1 MSLSF
6 DFKYTSDIA
15 YASYN
20 FCYNSKKELL
30 NEKSTN
36 ILSMQK
42 AIKKEKNMRFFSF
55 LIRELHK
62 DDLKLMFSFVIR
74 DIKSVFEKR
83 ELELLSQKDIEQ
95 FDLKQVEN
103 KTIRKLN
110 NFLEL
115 SELDLKNK
123 KQLKTIL
130 NDGLLEY
137 LTDKEFNAFKDIP
150 FEIHKTNFLD
160 IFKKVKDLNRLKEF
174 EFIKNNNL
182 IFDTKDNEFNS
193 FDLSNLN
200 KNGSKQISINYLDLI
215 FEISIFKNIIKENT
229 KIFKNLNA
237 DKQFIKQKELESLDI
252 MDKIFNKFDETM
264 DFDYEREY
272 GLLKSNNK
280 YLIRGI
286 FKELEDEKT
295 LLFDSKYLDKEVFND
310 KNQNVLNRNEIKELK
325 NNLNEFFIDQEHVK
339 EIFKEEEMFLLFL
352 GWSRRLLKNKA
363 NIKLF
368 RQFMIEMQN
377 QDTLKNTSKKELD
390 IKKMY
395 KRFLDRKDSY
405 DFNVN
410 KAKANLD
417 RKKIKD
423 NVIKKNSIRLK
434 RNNNKDMYV
443 EKELKM
449 FVYGVLK
456 ELTIDNLEQFLKK
469 EVIRKI
475 IKDSLVGFDSKK
487 PHELLKDNVCKL
499 LLSKK
504 IKELFKGYNE
514 VLLNKITIKEIEN
527 IFESLKL
534 DKEHIP
540 NVSIDD
546 NKALLEKV
554 YRKFFEQKN
563 NLVDK
568 KIMDFV
574 NELPNLMSMNKE
586 ILKEDSKIVSKDLNL
601 QNYKSDKDLPLFRR
615 FWFLD
620 NMKLDGGYSDLMILP
635 QEDYPYEKDPIKE
648 GGFVVCDNWNVVYP
662 HSFYNK
668 IDKHPIPFGKDLGRK
683 EVEVYLKILVDVINI
698 FIMLWAKFERAFW
711 GWTGTQA
718 CIGMANA
725 VYNWIML
732 ESSKEEMRKNNVE
745 DQYKRVYQWIRWEC
759 EKMSLKARNDGELKA
774 NYYIELLLKE
784 LFLYMQ
790 DHHFDITP
798 IFENVEK
805 MDEYRHTLYDVHN
818 DINFV
823 IDKVKGIRHIMLERE
838 G

>member
-6 DFKYTSDIA
+6 DFKYTSDIV

-36 ILSMQK
+36 TLSIQK
-42 AIKKEKNMRFFSF
+42 DIKKEKKMRFFSF
-55 LIRELHK
+55 LIREIHK
-62 DDLKLMFSFVIR
+62 DDLKLIFSFIIR

-83 ELELLSQKDIEQ
+83 ELELLSQKNIEH
-95 FDLKQVEN
+95 FDLTQIGN

-110 NFLEL
+110 DYLDL
-115 SELDLKNK
+115 SELDLKDK
-123 KQLKTIL
+123 KELKRDL
-130 NDGLLEY
+130 DNELLEY

-150 FEIHKTNFLD
+150 FEIHKISFLD
-160 IFKKVKDLNRLKEF
+160 IFTRIKDLNRVKEF
-174 EFIKNNNL
+174 EFIKRKSGNL
-182 IFDTKDNEFNS
+182 IFDTKDNEFDS
-193 FDLSNLN
+193 FDLRNLD
-200 KNGSKQISINYLDLI
+200 KNEIKQIQKNSLNLI
-215 FEISIFKNIIKENT
+215 FEISIFKNIIEENT
-229 KIFKNLNA
+229 KILKNLNA

-252 MDKIFNKFDETM
+252 VDKIFYDFDKTV
-264 DFDYEREY
+264 DFDYERVY
-272 GLLKSNNK
+272 GLLKSNNR
-280 YLIRGI
+280 YLIRDI
-286 FKELEDEKT
+286 FKVLEEEKT

-310 KNQNVLNRNEIKELK
+310 KNQNLLNRNEIKELK
-325 NNLNEFFIDQEHVK
+325 NNLKEYFVDQEHVK
-339 EIFKEEEMFLLFL
+339 KISKEEEMFLLFL
-352 GWSRRLLKNKA
+352 GWSRRLLKEKT

-368 RQFMIEMQN
+368 RKFFVDMQEN
-377 QDTLKNTSKKELD
+377 CVIKNTSKKEFD
-390 IKKMY
+390 INKMY
-395 KRFLDRKDSY
+395 KRF
-405 DFNVN
+405 
-410 KAKANLD
+410 LD

-423 NVIKKNSIRLK
+423 NVIKRNSIRLK
-434 RNNNKDMYV
+434 RNINKDICI
-443 EKELKM
+443 EKDLKM

-456 ELTIDNLEQFLKK
+456 ELTIDNLEKFLKI
-469 EVIRKI
+469 EIIREI

-487 PHELLKDNVCKL
+487 SYEILKNDECKL
-499 LLSKK
+499 LLSEK
-504 IKELFKGYNE
+504 IKELFKEYNE
-514 VLLNKITIKEIEN
+514 ILLTKINKKQIEN
-527 IFESLKL
+527 IFKSLKL

-540 NVSIDD
+540 NVSIED

-554 YRKFFEQKN
+554 YKIFFEQKN

-568 KIMDFV
+568 KIMNFV

-586 ILKEDSKIVSKDLNL
+586 ILKEDANIISKDLNL
-601 QNYKSDKDLPLFRR
+601 QNYKSDKDMPLFRR

-620 NMKLDGGYSDLMILP
+620 NMKLDGGYGDLMILP

-683 EVEVYLKILVDVINI
+683 EVEVYLKILVDIINI

-732 ESSKEEMRKNNVE
+732 ETSKEEMRRNNVE
-745 DQYKRVYQWIRWEC
+745 DQYRRVYQWIRWEC

-790 DHHFDITP
+790 DHHFDTTP
-798 IFENVEK
+798 IFKNVEK
-805 MDEYRHTLYDVHN
+805 MDEYRNTLYDVHN